1 MISRLRKL
9 LRWPV
14 IVLLGLALLSLGN
27 DALRLN
33 PAQQIG
39 APYMYDLFGW
49 EAANF
54 LDKWAH
60 KVSRSLPWNSLS
72 QEEKLNRVEEYFR
85 LGEDVRRLETDLREA
100 MANNSDDASPARM
113 TIEAELEEIEGRRK
127 SLRNDVE
134 EVIEATISAVVT
146 EEDIG
151 TLWKLIFPPVD
162 MRLTDPPKLLVTSP
176 RDRIERIHDVL
187 LSPSIVVE
195 ERENIERELLEDS
208 NLSALV
214 INIGGIATYPAAIPG
229 SQPLQWTLQI
239 AAHEWLHHYF
249 FFHPLGQNMFN
260 STDMQILNETVADI
274 AGREI
279 GDRAFEML
287 ESSIE
292 SIGLRDDIPQP
303 MREME
308 GELPEL
314 AGTVTEPFDFSRE
327 MRATR
332 LRVDGLLSED
342 MIEEAE
348 AYMEER
354 RMLFVDNGFN
364 IRKLNQAF
372 FAFNGTYADSPA
384 SVSPVGDQ
392 LQRFRN
398 LMPDLETFIKTIGR
412 ISSYQKFL
420 DKLETLDAE
429 AKSSTP

>member
-1 MISRLRKL
+1 MQRLYFSKELLRHVMISRLKKL

-14 IVLLGLALLSLGN
+14 VVLLSLMLLSLGN

-33 PAQQIG
+33 PAQQAG
-39 APYMYDLFGW
+39 APFMYDLFQW

-54 LDKWAH
+54 LDKW
-60 KVSRSLPWNSLS
+60 VYRLSRFLPWNSLS

-85 LGEDVRRLETDLREA
+85 LGEDVRRLEADLYEA
-100 MANNSDDASPARM
+100 TAKDSDDASLARM
-113 TIEAELEEIEGRRK
+113 TIESELEEIKGRRK

-134 EVIEATISAVVT
+134 EVIEATISTVVA

-176 RDRIERIHDVL
+176 RDRIERTHDVL
-187 LSPSIVVE
+187 LSPSIAVE
-195 ERENIERELLEDS
+195 EREDIERELLEDS
-208 NLSALV
+208 NLAALV
-214 INIGGIATYPAAIPG
+214 INIGGIATYPASIPG
-229 SQPLQWTLQI
+229 SQPLQWTLQL

-279 GDRAFEML
+279 GDRAFELL
-287 ESSIE
+287 ENSIE
-292 SIGLRDDIPQP
+292 SIGLRGEMPQP

-308 GELPEL
+308 GAIPER
-314 AGTVTEPFDFSRE
+314 AGAAATETFDFGRE
-327 MRATR
+327 MRETR
-332 LRVDGLLSED
+332 LRVDGLLSEG
-342 MIEEAE
+342 MVEEAE

-354 RMLFVDNGFN
+354 RRLFVDNGFN

-392 LQRFRN
+392 LRRFRS
-398 LMPDLETFIKTIGR
+398 LMPDLETFVKTIG
-412 ISSYQKFL
+412 
-420 DKLETLDAE
+420 
-429 AKSSTP
+429 